1 MLLWQECVAGL
12 VRLQA
17 QLREVTSAGA
27 KLCLLVDMVEGVR
40 TRRDTL
46 AQQCHLLASLLAR
59 TQVSVDALVSIVM

>member
-1 MLLWQECVAGL
+1 MAGL
-12 VRLQA
+12 VRLQT

-27 KLCLLVDMVEGVR
+27 KLTLLVDMVEEVR

-59 TQVSVDALVSIVM
+59 TQVSVDALVSSVM

>member
-1 MLLWQECVAGL
+1 M
-12 VRLQA
+12 RLQT

-27 KLCLLVDMVEGVR
+27 KLQLLVDMVEGVR

-59 TQVSVDALVSIVM
+59 TQVSEDALVSGVM